1 MKAKYIH
8 IPKTAG
14 TSVSF
19 AMGVDRDHRTFREL
33 RDKEGVKGDY
43 VFACVRNP
51 YDRAV
56 SCYYFIKQIVG
67 VARSEGHS
75 FPHFTDDAED
85 VSDFWANHT
94 GGSRFQMLF
103 ERIIY
108 LKPQYRWLE
117 NSYSGDISGRVDF
130 IMRYENLVADWSHI
144 QDLFGY
150 QDLGKENE
158 SVLRAGQNWGD
169 VLSHEAKLRISSL
182 YAQDFAR
189 FGYSDSGV

>member
-19 AMGVDRDHRTFREL
+19 AMGIDRDHRTFREL
-33 RDKEGVKGDY
+33 RDQEGVKGDY

-67 VARSEGHS
+67 LARSEGHS

-103 ERIIY
+103 KRVIY
-108 LKPQYRWLE
+108 LKPQYKWLE

-130 IMRYENLVADWSHI
+130 IMRYESLDSDWSFVGSFRVSKLT
-144 QDLFGY
+144 D
-150 QDLGKENE
+150 GKRIGSQGWREVGG
-158 SVLRAGQNWGD
+158 SFIWCGKIKYCRALCTG
-169 VLSHEAKLRISSL
+169 
-182 YAQDFAR
+182 F
-189 FGYSDSGV
+189 